1 MMSGRV
7 QTGILLIVIGLGF
20 ALQQTGLIDFTRVLV
35 DWWPVIFIVIGIIQ
49 IVNHTFS
56 TPVSGIIFI
65 LVGGI
70 LLANNW
76 LDINIW
82 AFIWPVILIGV
93 GLTFI
98 FSRPRFDK
106 NINVEDKLNVKTFF
120 SGTEL
125 RSRSEH
131 FQGGTISTI
140 FGGAEIDLRDAVFD
154 PSGAQLEITSVFGGV
169 EIKVPE
175 NVHVEISGT
184 PVFGGWEDVTRRKN
198 KEGNIIILKIHAILV
213 FSGVEIKD

>member
-1 MMSGRV
+1 MMSGRI

-20 ALQQTGLIDFTRVLV
+20 ALQQAGLVDFTTLLV
-35 DWWPVIFIVIGIIQ
+35 DWWPVIFIVVGIIQ

-76 LDINIW
+76 LDVNVWIY
-82 AFIWPVILIGV
+82 IWPVILVAIG
-93 GLTFI
+93 LAFI

-106 NINVEDKLNVKTFF
+106 NINEEEKLNVKTFF
-120 SGTEL
+120 SGAEI
-125 RSRSEH
+125 RSHSDH
-131 FQGGTISTI
+131 FQGGAITAV

-169 EIKVPE
+169 EIRVPE
-175 NVHVEISGT
+175 NVHVVIKGI
-184 PVFGGWEDVTRRKN
+184 PIFGGWEDSTRRK
-198 KEGNIIILKIHAILV
+198 GNEKDLIILKIHAISI
-213 FSGVEIKD
+213 FGGVEIKD

>member
-1 MMSGRV
+1 
-7 QTGILLIVIGLGF
+7 
-20 ALQQTGLIDFTRVLV
+20 ALQQAGLIDFTTLLV

-76 LDINIW
+76 LDVNIW
-82 AFIWPVILIGV
+82 AFIWPIILVAI

-106 NINVEDKLNVKTFF
+106 NINEEDRLNVKTFF
-120 SGTEL
+120 SGAEM
-125 RSRSEH
+125 RSRSDH
-131 FQGGTISTI
+131 FQGGTITAV
-140 FGGAEIDLRDAVFD
+140 FGGAEIDLRDAIFD
-154 PSGAQLEITSVFGGV
+154 SSGAQLEITSVFGGV
-169 EIKVPE
+169 EIIVPE
-175 NVHVEISGT
+175 NVHVEIKGI
-184 PVFGGWEDVTRRKN
+184 PIFGGWEDVTRRKSN
-198 KEGNIIILKIHAILV
+198 EEALIVLKIHAVAV
-213 FSGVEIKD
+213 FGGVEIKD

>member
-1 MMSGRV
+1 MMSGRI

-20 ALQQTGLIDFTRVLV
+20 ALQQAGLIDFTTLLV

-76 LDINIW
+76 LDVHIW
-82 AFIWPVILIGV
+82 AFIWPIILVAI

-106 NINVEDKLNVKTFF
+106 NINEEDRLNVKTFF
-120 SGTEL
+120 SGAEM
-125 RSRSEH
+125 RSRSDH
-131 FQGGTISTI
+131 FQGGTITAV
-140 FGGAEIDLRDAVFD
+140 FGGAEIDLRDAIFD
-154 PSGAQLEITSVFGGV
+154 SSGAQLEITSVFGGV
-169 EIKVPE
+169 EIRVPE
-175 NVHVEISGT
+175 NVHVEIRGI
-184 PVFGGWEDVTRRKN
+184 PIFGGWEDVTRRKSN
-198 KEGNIIILKIHAILV
+198 EGDLITLKIHAIAV
-213 FSGVEIKD
+213 FGGIEIKD